1 MNLVLSA
8 ISLILRLG
16 LGGIFIFAAAVK
28 LRDPQAVAGSIQ
40 AFKINLMGQP
50 MPDHL
55 VLLGTY
61 GIPWLELLV
70 GAALVLGL
78 WTRSAALLY
87 TLLMAS
93 FIALVISVIQRD
105 MNVECQCLGR
115 FKLFC
120 SGPLGTCKVIEN
132 SILMAGSLLVLTIG
146 SGSFSLDR
154 LIYGRR
160 PA

>member
-93 FIALVISVIQRD
+93 FVALVISVIQRD

-146 SGSFSLDR
+146 GGSFSLDR

>member
-93 FIALVISVIQRD
+93 FVALVISVIQRD